1 MFCKMCGAENAG
13 DAKFCVKCGQS
24 LSASAP
30 VTSSTPVANPVQASP
45 AVSPVTSPTTI
56 LAPVIIW
63 KRLVEYI
70 LDIIFIEVVSF
81 IVGIVIGLVHL
92 ALGATDASIGSWS
105 ILVGWIVVL
114 LYYIISEAL
123 WQKTLA
129 KLIMKTKVVMK
140 DGTKPPLKN
149 IIGRSF
155 ARFIPFE
162 AFSFLFSAHPV
173 GWHDSLSGT
182 MVVPSSYSEQDV
194 KSIDFAKVKQASGGN
209 TVLIIIGVFVG
220 LLVVVAIIG
229 ILASVVLVSLSS
241 ARQKG
246 FDARTMSDLSQ
257 MRVLAET
264 YYGDNNS
271 YLPAQDC
278 TSGLFQIQGMEA
290 PK

>member
-1 MFCKMCGAENAG
+1 MFCKMCGAENASG
-13 DAKFCVKCGQS
+13 AKFCVKCGQS
-24 LSASAP
+24 LSVSAP

-45 AVSPVTSPTTI
+45 TVSTVTSPTAI

-162 AFSFLFSAHPV
+162 AF
-173 GWHDSLSGT
+173 
-182 MVVPSSYSEQDV
+182 
-194 KSIDFAKVKQASGGN
+194 
-209 TVLIIIGVFVG
+209 
-220 LLVVVAIIG
+220 
-229 ILASVVLVSLSS
+229 
-241 ARQKG
+241 
-246 FDARTMSDLSQ
+246 
-257 MRVLAET
+257 
-264 YYGDNNS
+264 
-271 YLPAQDC
+271 
-278 TSGLFQIQGMEA
+278 
-290 PK
+290 